1 MNSSKSPQ
9 PKRAWVAR
17 AFTAVEDI
25 VYVGLGLLLTGSS
38 VVLLI
43 GGMISFGQNL
53 TAGTLETNI
62 VTLLDRILLVLL
74 LVELLYTVQV
84 SFREHTIV
92 PEPFLVVGLI
102 AAIRRVLVLTAEFP
116 EIQNRPEAALQSLI
130 LELVVLTMLIIAL
143 VVSLFLL
150 RKMGTAASAERA
162 N

>member
-1 MNSSKSPQ
+1 MSPPKSPQ

-25 VYVGLGLLLTGSS
+25 AYVGLGLLLTGSS
-38 VVLLI
+38 LVLLV
-43 GGMISFGQNL
+43 GGMISFGQSL
-53 TAGTLETNI
+53 MAGTLETNI
-62 VTLLDRILLVLL
+62 VSLLDRILLVLL

-116 EIQNRPEAALQSLI
+116 EIQNRPAVILQSLI
-130 LELVVLTMLIIAL
+130 LELVVLTLLIIAL

-150 RKMGTAASAERA
+150 RKMGTTASAERA